1 MALIE
6 ASRAQLRALF
16 TAAVAAVDP
25 RTLIGRATAV
35 DQDHLLI
42 HAQDQN
48 TRPYTFPLPERVFII
63 GAGKGAG
70 FLAQGLEAVLGAKV
84 CGGIVI
90 IPTGLSTDTQRV
102 TIVHGEHPLPG
113 PGSLNGAEKLLSL
126 LATKKPSD
134 LFCFCLT
141 GGASSLL
148 VSPAVGLSLA
158 DKLVVNRLLLACGA
172 DIHELN
178 IVRKHLSRIKGGNLA
193 RHAFPATIV
202 SFILSDVIDDD
213 LSTIGSGPTVPD
225 VSTFRD
231 AWNILERYYLLDQV
245 PASVFAHLI
254 AGCRGTQTET
264 PKPGDPAFVHVHNF
278 LLGSNRIALTAAAT
292 TAEASGFHSN
302 VYPTSLSG
310 DTTAVARQ
318 FAAELRR
325 LLSTTSAPTCVLAGG
340 ETTVRVTGKGKG
352 GRNQEFALVV
362 AQELAGEN
370 RWALLSAGTDGIDGP
385 TDAAGAFVDGDTIKR
400 AQALG
405 LDPARV
411 LAENDSY
418 CFFTTLGD
426 LFTPGPTGTNVMD
439 LKIALLLPKDFPSSV
454 LC

>member
-1 MALIE
+1 MALTE

-35 DQDHLLI
+35 DQDRLLI
-42 HAQDQN
+42 HTQDQD
-48 TRPYTFPLPERVFII
+48 TRPHIFSLPERVFII

-70 FLAQGLEAVLGAKV
+70 FLAQGLEDVLGAKA

-90 IPTGLSTDTQRV
+90 IPTGLFADTRHV
-102 TIVHGEHPLPG
+102 TIDSGEHPLPG
-113 PGSLNGAEKLLSL
+113 PGSLSGAERLLSL
-126 LATKKPSD
+126 LATKQPSD

-148 VSPAVGLSLA
+148 VSPAGGLSLA
-158 DKLVVNRLLLACGA
+158 DKLMANRLLLACGA

-193 RHAFPATIV
+193 RHAFPATVV

-213 LSTIGSGPTVPD
+213 LSTVGSGPTVPD
-225 VSTFRD
+225 ASTFQD
-231 AWNILERYYLLDQV
+231 ARNVLERYHLLDLV
-245 PASVFAHLI
+245 PASVLAHLA
-254 AGCRGTQTET
+254 AGCKGNRPET
-264 PKPGDPAFVHVHNF
+264 PKPGDPVFANVHNF
-278 LLGSNRIALTAAAT
+278 LLGSNRIALAAAAT
-292 TAEASGFHSN
+292 TAETAGFLTHL
-302 VYPTSLSG
+302 YPTSLSG

-318 FAAELRR
+318 FASDLRR
-325 LLSTTSAPTCVLAGG
+325 LLITTRVPACVLAGG

-362 AQELAGEN
+362 AQELAGEQ

-385 TDAAGAFVDGDTIKR
+385 TDAAGAFVDGGTVRR
-400 AQALG
+400 AQACG
-405 LDPARV
+405 LDLASA

-418 CFFTTLGD
+418 RLFKMLGD

-439 LKIALLLPKDFPSSV
+439 LKIVLLFPKDFPSPTP
-454 LC
+454 C